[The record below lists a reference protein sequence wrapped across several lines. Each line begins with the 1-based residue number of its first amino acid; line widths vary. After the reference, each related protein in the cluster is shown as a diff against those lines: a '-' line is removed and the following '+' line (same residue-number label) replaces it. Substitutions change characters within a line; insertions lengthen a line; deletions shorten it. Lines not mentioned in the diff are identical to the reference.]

1 MLYHLKI
8 FYVDADEEQSPDARE
23 VAPVEGKDCGWMSSL
38 AMKRAFADSIVIIR
52 IRASWSSR
60 G

>member
-1 MLYHLKI
+1 VLYHLKI
-8 FYVDADEEQSPDARE
+8 FYVDADEEQSPGVR
-23 VAPVEGKDCGWMSSL
+23 VLAPAQGKDCNWMSSL
-38 AMKRAFADSIVIIR
+38 AMNRAFADSAVIIR

>member
-8 FYVDADEEQSPDARE
+8 FYVDADEDQAPGVRE
-23 VAPVEGKDCGWMSSL
+23 VAPAKGRDCNWMSSL
-38 AMKRAFADSIVIIR
+38 AINRAFADSVVIVR